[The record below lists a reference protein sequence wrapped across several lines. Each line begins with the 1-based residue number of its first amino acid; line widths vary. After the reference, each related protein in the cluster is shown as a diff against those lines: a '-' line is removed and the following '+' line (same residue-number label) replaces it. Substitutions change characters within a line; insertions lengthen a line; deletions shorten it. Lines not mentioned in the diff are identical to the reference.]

1 MQRMTIRF
9 GWWLPGAAVLLSAA
23 ITSGAAPE
31 GAAEPEAA
39 IPRPVVEPQVTLDDL
54 RAFADALG
62 AVKQYYVNEVD
73 DRDLLHAALRGMLAS
88 LDPHSEWLS
97 AEEYAAMAEQTSGR
111 YGGVG
116 IEFQL
121 VDGFFTVISALDGS
135 PAAEAGIVSGERIVA
150 VNGTPLKGKTVSD
163 VVALIRGEAGTL
175 VTLGLYRPADKR
187 EREVRL
193 EREIVQTTSVT
204 GRLIEPGYGYLRLAA
219 FQENTAAQLAAEV
232 RRLETGNGGALRGLL
247 IDLRNNPGG
256 ILEAAVQ
263 SADHF
268 LHQGQIVST
277 RGRSPDAF
285 MEFSA
290 DPAELIDPATPLVVM
305 VNEGS
310 ASAAEIMAGALQDHH
325 RALIAGHRTFG
336 KGSVQNVFPLRNGSG
351 LRLTTARY
359 YTPNGRSIQLSG
371 IAPDVVTPDV
381 QAVAMPPAFR
391 EADLEQSLAAESE
404 ALDDTPPVPV
414 TTEGEDYALLHAFG
428 LLKAMVLAAQHQ
440 AAGR

>member
-1 MQRMTIRF
+1 MQRLTVLFALRLLGASF
-9 GWWLPGAAVLLSAA
+9 LLPW
-23 ITSGAAPE
+23 GAAPSTAQE
-31 GAAEPEAA
+31 GATAPEPPV
-39 IPRPVVEPQVTLDDL
+39 PRPIVEPQVTLDDL
-54 RAFADALG
+54 RAFADALS

-73 DRDLLHAALRGMLAS
+73 DRDLLYAALRGMLAG

-111 YGGVG
+111 YGGIG
-116 IEFQL
+116 IEFQI

-135 PAAEAGIVSGERIVA
+135 PAARAGIASGERLIA
-150 VNGTPLKGKTVSD
+150 VDGAPLKGRTVSE
-163 VVALIRGEAGTL
+163 VVGLIRGLPGTTL
-175 VTLGLYRPADKR
+175 TLGLYRPADKQ

-193 EREIVQTTSVT
+193 EREIVQTASVH
-204 GRLIEPGYGYLRLAA
+204 GRLLEPGYGYLRIAT
-219 FQENTAAQLAAEV
+219 FQENTAAQLAAELH
-232 RRLETGNGGALRGLL
+232 RLESDNSGPLRGLL

-256 ILEAAVQ
+256 ILEAAVL

-268 LHQGQIVST
+268 LQHGQIVST
-277 RGRSPDAF
+277 RGRSPEAF

-290 DPAELIDPATPLVVM
+290 DPATLIDSATPLVVM

-359 YTPNGRSIQLSG
+359 YTPRGRSIQLEG
-371 IAPDVVTPDV
+371 ITPDVETPDV
-381 QAVAMPPAFR
+381 QVIAMPPAFR
-391 EADLEQSLAAESE
+391 EADLERPLAAEVE
-404 ALDDTPPVPV
+404 PGTAPPVLE
-414 TTEGEDYALLHAFG
+414 TTEGEDYALRHAFG
-428 LLKAMVLAAQHQ
+428 LLKAMVMANRTPSS
-440 AAGR
+440 G